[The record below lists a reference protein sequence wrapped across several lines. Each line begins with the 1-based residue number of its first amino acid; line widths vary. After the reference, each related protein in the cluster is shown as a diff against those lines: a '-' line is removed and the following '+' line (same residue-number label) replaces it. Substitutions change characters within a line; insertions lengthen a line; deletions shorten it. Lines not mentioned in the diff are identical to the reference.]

1 MPRLFSYGSLQQPA
15 VQQATFG
22 RSLSGQR
29 DELVGF
35 ELQTISRGGKQ
46 LANVRRV
53 SRADSRVP
61 GTVFEITDA
70 ELQAADSYERAD
82 TYVRLPAA
90 LASGGEA
97 WIYVDASSAE

>member
-1 MPRLFSYGSLQQPA
+1 VPRLFSYGSLQLPA

-35 ELQTISRGGKQ
+35 ELQMISRGGKQ
-46 LANVRRV
+46 LATVRRV
-53 SRADSRVP
+53 AHADSRVP
-61 GTVFEITDA
+61 GSVFEITDA
-70 ELQAADSYERAD
+70 ELHAADEYERAD
-82 TYVRLPAA
+82 SYVRMPAA

-97 WIYVDASSAE
+97 WIYVDAVSAD

>member
-22 RSLSGQR
+22 RSLTGQS

-35 ELQTISRGGKQ
+35 ELQKISRRDKQ

-53 SRADSRVP
+53 AQATSRVA
-61 GTVFEITDA
+61 GTVFEVSDA
-70 ELQAADSYERAD
+70 ELHAADAYERAD
-82 TYVRLPAA
+82 SYVRVPAA

-97 WIYVDASSAE
+97 WVYVDALSAD